1 MSSGAGCSSQISEE
15 DELALAPLSGYRRAA
30 GQGVEGLSCK
40 VKRQGYKRGWAGPGT
55 GTRGLKHKVKNT
67 PKKQFLNFISLALRP
82 ISPWGCSLGTV
93 SRIEVRQF
101 QPLAPGIPGQ
111 LNQGV
116 SQQVQK
122 SKCWHFRCGRRPAW
136 PRVKHGLRQWVDRA
150 PWSSPSRRSAI
161 GQGQGQVLCRQPSS

>member
-15 DELALAPLSGYRRAA
+15 DELALAPLSGHRRAA
-30 GQGVEGLSCK
+30 GQGVEGLSCN
-40 VKRQGYKRGWAGPGT
+40 VERQGYKGGWAGPGT
-55 GTRGLKHKVKNT
+55 GTRGLTHKVKNT
-67 PKKQFLNFISLALRP
+67 PKRQFLNFISLALRP

-93 SRIEVRQF
+93 RRIEVRQF

-136 PRVKHGLRQWVDRA
+136 PRVKHGLPQWVDRA